1 MRFTAQRGTLDKSV
15 DWGSGSFETWL
26 FEKFQISNYR
36 NIDYSKRTWRS
47 NYLKCRIF
55 EKAEDQVTRNIY
67 YSKTSHRVKRL
78 LGMARAFVWSRNQ
91 SIAPFF
97 FLTCHL
103 RSWTSIFLNK
113 WWWWQVKTKQLRS
126 MSSSYFHHLRF
137 TWMKGYAPNKED
149 EKNSEWK
156 LLVTKGSQTGTA
168 DRIPLHF
175 TTILKVLVSIWS
187 VGCSQCYWMGM
198 LRLCS
203 PFSRNNLLKTF

>member
-97 FLTCHL
+97 FDLPFEKLDIYFFKQMMMMTGENKTAEIHEQQLLPSFEVYLNERL
-103 RSWTSIFLNK
+103 RS
-113 WWWWQVKTKQLRS
+113 KQRG
-126 MSSSYFHHLRF
+126 
-137 TWMKGYAPNKED
+137 WKE
-149 EKNSEWK
+149 
-156 LLVTKGSQTGTA
+156 
-168 DRIPLHF
+168 
-175 TTILKVLVSIWS
+175 
-187 VGCSQCYWMGM
+187 
-198 LRLCS
+198 
-203 PFSRNNLLKTF
+203 